1 MAYSTILSLLKW
13 TIILGLLVTLIQYW
27 LLTKSYVF
35 SEEAVAKIAK
45 KHIGK
50 TLVFQHTIHCCLVFV
65 AFDQE
70 EEVLFCTDNSPTY
83 DCLH

>member
-50 TLVFQHTIHCCLVFV
+50 T
-65 AFDQE
+65 
-70 EEVLFCTDNSPTY
+70 
-83 DCLH
+83 